1 VTGSPTLLNH
11 RPSDNLGPAS
21 KMFGTIISVNM
32 LPDSYAGARSP
43 EDIHFI
49 DWVSVTSL
57 SMWLQFTP

>member
-1 VTGSPTLLNH
+1 
-11 RPSDNLGPAS
+11 
-21 KMFGTIISVNM
+21 MFGTIISVNM